1 MKKILIISLVFC
13 LLLAAC
19 NSVTVENSSE
29 PITESA
35 DSSVE
40 ASDESTKIR
49 DEESSLTEESSESPE
64 SLGVS
69 SDVSDTPEEPFK
81 ESVVAEK
88 GIQNI
93 PFTQDEIMYPIR
105 VYDTGSYDSD
115 LQYYSKFGDN
125 VYVTI
130 HINNTN
136 DEEYLEGTQKYTNG
150 KPTTFYPNVCKVIEY
165 KGQAYGIYRTFGA
178 FIDAR
183 RYYAKLND
191 DGSCDI
197 LFECWDVVY
206 VNEKVYY
213 SKYNEQLNKRQLIS
227 LNPDGSDATVV
238 YSDDYNYYIDEAL
251 VYDGLPIFKE
261 FETGYI
267 LKDGENE
274 TVILE
279 SGYDEYNI
287 NFINNGYIYYTQK
300 EKENKKNWETAYVLW
315 RRSIEGGEP
324 EKLLT
329 IEIDCWICPCTVFA
343 NKLFVFLSNE
353 IYVYDSDFSKPKIL
367 DYGSFGIDDIEQICV
382 TEDELAV
389 VLYLWDGQG
398 NVFEKTLVYNTD
410 GELIFE

>member
-1 MKKILIISLVFC
+1 MKRLVLLMVVLA

-19 NSVTVENSSE
+19 NSASVENSSE
-29 PITESA
+29 PITESSEA
-35 DSSVE
+35 SV
-40 ASDESTKIR
+40 APSDESSER
-49 DEESSLTEESSESPE
+49 PNEDESSNEVEKLPPPE
-64 SLGVS
+64 SLGES

-93 PFTQDEIMYPIR
+93 PFTQEEIMYPNI
-105 VYDTGSYDSD
+105 VYDTGTYDSD
-115 LQYYSKFGDN
+115 LQYYSRFGDN

-130 HINNTN
+130 FINNT
-136 DEEYLEGTQKYTNG
+136 DGKGHSEGTQKYTNG

-165 KGQAYGIYRTFGA
+165 KGQAYGVYRTFGA
-178 FIDAR
+178 YIDAR

-197 LFECWDVVY
+197 LFECWDVTY

-213 SKYNEQLNKRQLIS
+213 SKYNEELVERQLIS
-227 LNPDGSDATVV
+227 VNPDGSGATVV
-238 YSDDYNYYIDEAL
+238 YSGDEFNCYINEAM
-251 VYDGLPIFKE
+251 VYEGLPIFDRY
-261 FETGYI
+261 ETGCV

-279 SGYDEYNI
+279 DGYKL
-287 NFINNGYIYYTQK
+287 NFINNGYIYYMQTD
-300 EKENKKNWETAYVLW
+300 ETYENNWESVKSLF
-315 RRSIEGGEP
+315 RRSIGGGEP

-329 IEIDCWICPCTVFA
+329 IQIDSWICPCTIFA
-343 NKLFVFLSNE
+343 NKLFVFLSDN

-367 DYGSFGIDDIEQICV
+367 NYGSFSLKNIEQISV
-382 TEDELAV
+382 TEEELTV
-389 VLYLWDGQG
+389 LLYLGDGQG
-398 NVFEKTLVYNTD
+398 NVFRKTLVYNTE

>member
-1 MKKILIISLVFC
+1 MKKILMISLVFC

-19 NSVTVENSSE
+19 NSLSVENSSE

-35 DSSVE
+35 DSSE
-40 ASDESTKIR
+40 GASDESSKRPHKDESAIR
-49 DEESSLTEESSESPE
+49 VDRLPPPESSGE
-64 SLGVS
+64 S
-69 SDVSDTPEEPFK
+69 SDVSDTPEAPFK

-93 PFTQDEIMYPIR
+93 PFTQEEIMYPIR
-105 VYDTGSYDSD
+105 IYDVGTYDSD

-130 HINNTN
+130 YINNTD

-150 KPTTFYPNVCKVIEY
+150 KPTTFYPYVCKVIEY
-165 KGQAYGIYRTFGA
+165 NGQAYGIYRTFGA

-197 LFECWDVVY
+197 LFECWDVAY

-213 SKYNEQLNKRQLIS
+213 SKYNEELNERQLIS
-227 LNPDGSDATVV
+227 VNPDGSGATVV
-238 YSDDYNYYIDEAL
+238 YSDDYNYYIDEAMI
-251 VYDGLPIFKE
+251 YEGLPIFSK

-279 SGYDEYNI
+279 NGYNI
-287 NFINNGYIYYTQK
+287 NFINNGYVYYTQK
-300 EKENKKNWETAYVLW
+300 DGTNKKNWETSYVLW

-329 IEIDCWICPCTVFA
+329 IEIDSWICPCAIFA

-353 IYVYDSDFSKPKIL
+353 IYVYDSNFSEPKIL
-367 DYGSFGIDDIEQICV
+367 DYGSFSIDDIEQISV
-382 TEDELAV
+382 TGEELAV

-398 NVFEKTLVYNTD
+398 NVFRKTLVYNTEGD
-410 GELIFE
+410 LIFE

>member
-1 MKKILIISLVFC
+1 MVVLG

-40 ASDESTKIR
+40 SSDESTKIR

-64 SLGVS
+64 SSGNS

-93 PFTQDEIMYPIR
+93 PFTQEEIMYPNI
-105 VYDTGSYDSD
+105 VYHIGTYDSD
-115 LQYYSKFGDN
+115 LQYYSRFGDN

-130 HINNTN
+130 QINNTD

-150 KPTTFYPNVCKVIEY
+150 KPTTFYPYVCKVIEY

-178 FIDAR
+178 YIDAR

-197 LFECWDVVY
+197 LFECWDVSYINGRVY
-206 VNEKVYY
+206 YFEYNEEISEHQIISINPDTSDPIVVSEEDYTYSEAMVYNGLLIFEAYDKVYH
-213 SKYNEQLNKRQLIS
+213 NK
-227 LNPDGSDATVV
+227 
-238 YSDDYNYYIDEAL
+238 
-251 VYDGLPIFKE
+251 
-261 FETGYI
+261 YI
-267 LKDGENE
+267 LKDGEIE
-274 TVILE
+274 TLIAK
-279 SGYDEYNI
+279 DINF
-287 NFINNGYIYYTQK
+287 NFINNEYIYWTK
-300 EKENKKNWETAYVLW
+300 AEEIEENGYYRYELW
-315 RRSIEGGEP
+315 RQSIEDAKS

-329 IEIDCWICPCTVFA
+329 AETERWDFACTIFA
-343 NKLFVFLSNE
+343 NKLFVFLSDN

-367 DYGSFGIDDIEQICV
+367 DYGSFSMEDIEQISV
-382 TEDELAV
+382 TGEELTV
-389 VLYLWDGQG
+389 LLYLWDGQG
-398 NVFEKTLVYNTD
+398 NVFRKTLVYNTE